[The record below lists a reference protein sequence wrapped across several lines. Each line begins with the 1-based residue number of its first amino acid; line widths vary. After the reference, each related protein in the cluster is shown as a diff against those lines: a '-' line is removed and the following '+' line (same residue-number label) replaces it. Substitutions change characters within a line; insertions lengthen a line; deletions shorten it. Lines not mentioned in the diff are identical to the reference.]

1 MGFVTL
7 DRTADHEDLTG
18 PATWP
23 QMAVA
28 DVLERSLLRAG
39 TMPAPPDEP
48 PADSTLAEPP
58 RRSAYA
64 LSALV
69 HLARHADDGYVTVK
83 RIADARGIRARLL
96 EQILSTLKHARYVR
110 SVKGQRGGFRLARAA
125 SQIRLSDI
133 VRLFDGSAALEAGAR
148 WAFDLPEQATIA
160 DVA

>member
-18 PATWP
+18 PSSWP
-23 QMAVA
+23 QLAVA
-28 DVLERSLLRAG
+28 DVLDRSLLRAG
-39 TMPAPPDEP
+39 TLPAPPDTP
-48 PADSTLAEPP
+48 PDSAAANPP

-125 SQIRLSDI
+125 SQIRLREI
-133 VRLFDGSAALEAGAR
+133 VRLFDGPPPAGGLFG
-148 WAFDLPEQATIA
+148 AFDLPEQATIA